1 MKFLKP
7 LNYIIMKKYKFKTWT
22 ILLFAAL
29 LFTACQKDEVPGP
42 DNQDILPEKF
52 KVDIP
57 DALSYQKSLLKGAM
71 VDTLKGNDVYRHL
84 GTFIWVGESAAEIVE
99 DIIGAIRHYHINRP
113 MSFSFISDDDGRIKN
128 ATVLAES
135 SYDGVNWE
143 FEMTITDSESE
154 GNEDGGKAIQIFWNR
169 SPMKGVALLK
179 PYNIDRDETEHLDA
193 MFRIDYSEAGEHG
206 YDAEMLVYVSDLDV
220 ADSLEDPYSMSS
232 LKMFAGRKGN
242 LIDVY
247 GNSDHPNAVLIAG
260 NAGFTWSFVASGDNN
275 TDLGVAE
282 LGLPPSNL
290 DEPSRNILLGY
301 YSVKDVITRE
311 LYEVW
316 PDLDQES
323 IDAYLYNASA
333 PGYFDSY
340 GFVSG
345 GTAPGAG
352 YATIEARLDYLSPY
366 NPKEIT
372 NLTIQFKE

>member
-1 MKFLKP
+1 
-7 LNYIIMKKYKFKTWT
+7 MKKYRLITWT
-22 ILLFAAL
+22 ILLFGAL
-29 LFTACQKDEVPGP
+29 FFTACEKDVVPGV
-42 DNQDILPEKF
+42 DKQDILPENF

-57 DALSYQKSLLKGAM
+57 DALSYQESLLKGAM
-71 VDTLKGNDVYRHL
+71 IDTLKGNDVYGHL
-84 GTFIWVGESAAEIVE
+84 GTFIWVGESAADIVE
-99 DIIGAIRHYHINRP
+99 DIIRSIRHYHINRP
-113 MSFSFISDDDGRIKN
+113 MSFSFVSDDDGRIKN
-128 ATVLAES
+128 ATVVAEAS
-135 SYDGVNWE
+135 FDGHNWE

-169 SPMKGVALLK
+169 SPMKGIALLK
-179 PYNIDRDETEHLDA
+179 PYNIDRDENAEHLDA

-206 YDAEMLVYVSDLDV
+206 YDAEMLVYVSGLDV
-220 ADSLEDPYSMSS
+220 ADPLEDPYSMRS
-232 LKMFAGRKGN
+232 LKMFAGKKGN
-242 LIDVY
+242 IIDVY

-275 TDLGVAE
+275 SDLGVAE
-282 LGLPPSNL
+282 VGLPPSNL

-301 YSVKDVITRE
+301 YAIKEVITRE

-345 GTAPGAG
+345 GTAPSAG
-352 YATIEARLDYLSPY
+352 YLTIEARLDYLSPY
-366 NPKEIT
+366 NPKEIY
-372 NLTIQFKE
+372 NLDIQFKE